1 MRSLL
6 VGFSLLAVVVSV
18 LAKPH
23 QAGQSQVKKGDIN
36 DVKFYLYTRK
46 NGNNGQEFP
55 FDLSTLDSTDFDASR
70 PRTFVVVHGFVNDIE
85 FTEQFVDEAA
95 ENALDVGTRVGEL
108 VSKIIDKTGLPHAKI
123 HAIGHSLGAQALG
136 HLGRKVKADTG
147 SKVARMSGLDPARPY
162 FEILDPALQLNKN
175 DGEYVDV
182 IHTNSGSLINGCLSF
197 MKPMGH
203 ADFYPAGGD
212 HQPAKP
218 HQAGQSQ
225 VKKGDIN
232 DVKFYLYTRKNG
244 NNGQEF
250 PFDLSTLDSTDFDAS
265 RPRTFVVV
273 HGFVNDS
280 KRNCNIIG
288 VDWGLLASW
297 TNYFEAAENALDVVL
312 VSVSWL
318 VRSLTKTG
326 LPHAKIH
333 AIGHSLG
340 AQALGHLG
348 RKVKADTGSKVARLM
363 LVLHEAYGPCDFYPA
378 GAITSPWL

>member
-182 IHTNSGSLINGCLSF
+182 IHTNSGSLIN
-197 MKPMGH
+197 
-203 ADFYPAGGD
+203 
-212 HQPAKP
+212 
-218 HQAGQSQ
+218 
-225 VKKGDIN
+225 
-232 DVKFYLYTRKNG
+232 
-244 NNGQEF
+244 
-250 PFDLSTLDSTDFDAS
+250 
-265 RPRTFVVV
+265 
-273 HGFVNDS
+273 
-280 KRNCNIIG
+280 
-288 VDWGLLASW
+288 
-297 TNYFEAAENALDVVL
+297 
-312 VSVSWL
+312 
-318 VRSLTKTG
+318 VRYNPL
-326 LPHAKIH
+326 
-333 AIGHSLG
+333 
-340 AQALGHLG
+340 
-348 RKVKADTGSKVARLM
+348 
-363 LVLHEAYGPCDFYPA
+363 
-378 GAITSPWL
+378 